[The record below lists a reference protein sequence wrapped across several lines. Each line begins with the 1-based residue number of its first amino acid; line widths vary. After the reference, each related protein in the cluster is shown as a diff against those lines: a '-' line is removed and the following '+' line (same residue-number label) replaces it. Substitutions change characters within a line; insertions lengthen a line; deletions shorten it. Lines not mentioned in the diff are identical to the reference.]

1 MKNTIIYNKKICE
14 RYGFN
19 NFAIYRVR
27 ILYIS
32 SDGNVPFKKGNN
44 KRGLYQK
51 NKKKKGG

>member
-1 MKNTIIYNKKICE
+1 MCE

-19 NFAIYRVR
+19 NFAIYRAR

-32 SDGNVPFKKGNN
+32 SDGNVPFKKVNN

-51 NKKKKGG
+51 NKKEKGG

>member
-1 MKNTIIYNKKICE
+1 MRNNLQQKICE

-19 NFAIYRVR
+19 NFAIYRAR